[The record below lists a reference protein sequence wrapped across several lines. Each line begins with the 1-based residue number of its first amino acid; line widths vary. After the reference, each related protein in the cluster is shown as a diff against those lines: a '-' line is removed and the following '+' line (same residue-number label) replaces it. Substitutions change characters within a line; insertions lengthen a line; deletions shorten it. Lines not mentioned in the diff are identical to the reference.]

1 MNDAFNETNVME
13 LNKIIEQ
20 IYNDE
25 QLQQLSRTVGKQDN
39 EDLLHEVICQL
50 YDKPEKVLEVFAKG
64 YLKLYVARMIIW
76 QKNDKYSL
84 FNKKYTQPFSP
95 WDDETYDIAE
105 DTINH
110 EEINRVEVKA
120 LEKIKADSE
129 QAPPHFYPARLVLE
143 VSECK
148 SFRECS
154 RRTGIPLKS
163 VIYTY
168 RKYIKE
174 LRSYVEQ
181 D

>member
-1 MNDAFNETNVME
+1 ME
-13 LNKIIEQ
+13 LNKIIEE
-20 IYNDE
+20 IYNDP
-25 QLQQLSRTVGKQDN
+25 QLKLLSGTVGKQDN

-50 YDKPEKVLEVFAKG
+50 YDKPEKVLEIHAKG

-95 WDDETYDIAE
+95 WDDETYDVA
-105 DTINH
+105 
-110 EEINRVEVKA
+110 EEIIDHEGINRRELRA
-120 LEKIKADSE
+120 LKKIADDSRKE
-129 QAPPHFYPARLVLE
+129 PPHFYPARLCVE

-148 SFRECS
+148 SFREAS

-163 VIYTY
+163 VIYTF
-168 RKYIKE
+168 RKYVKE
-174 LRSYVEQ
+174 VRAYADQ

>member
-1 MNDAFNETNVME
+1 ME

-20 IYNDE
+20 LYADE
-25 QLQQLSRTVGKQDN
+25 QLQMLSKAVGKQN
-39 EDLLHEVICQL
+39 CEDLFHEVICQL
-50 YDKPEKVLEVFAKG
+50 YEKPEKVKEVHQKG

-76 QKNDKYSL
+76 QNNDKYSK

-95 WDDETYDIAE
+95 WDDETFDIAE
-105 DTINH
+105 EQIDH
-110 EEINRVEVKA
+110 EEINRREVRA
-120 LEKIKADSE
+120 LNKIKADS
-129 QAPPHFYPARLVLE
+129 QLAPPNFYPARLVLE
-143 VSECK
+143 VSDCK

-154 RRTGIPLKS
+154 RRTGIPVKS

-174 LRSYVEQ
+174 VRQYADQ